1 MSHMEVM
8 FTAVR
13 QRSVQIQRTFRM
25 VVTKRNTGIPKAEW
39 QERNPGVCPLAAGHL
54 IVPVQTPFGEVDHVV
69 TKKGEGG
76 EVDID
81 FEISEGVTL
90 TCTSDPNVCF
100 GV

>member
-1 MSHMEVM
+1 
-8 FTAVR
+8 
-13 QRSVQIQRTFRM
+13 M
-25 VVTKRNTGIPKAEW
+25 VVTQRNTGIPKAEW

-81 FEISEGVTL
+81 FEMSEGVTL
-90 TCTSDPNVCF
+90 TCTSDPIVCF
-100 GV
+100 EVQQIRLDWRCS